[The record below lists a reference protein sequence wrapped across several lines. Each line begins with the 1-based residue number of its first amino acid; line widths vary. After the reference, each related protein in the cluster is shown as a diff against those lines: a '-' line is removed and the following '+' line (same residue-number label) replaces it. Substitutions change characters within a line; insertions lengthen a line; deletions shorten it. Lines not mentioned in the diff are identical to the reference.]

1 MFGQINAASET
12 PHLLH
17 HFCIRQWSRAASR
30 IYGECVPENLVLR
43 RVMKRLNVSQ
53 EELARRIR
61 EDGRDTAGCNRAM
74 VDRWLRGI
82 TKCPQ
87 PRYLRALER
96 VTGLP
101 AASLGYP
108 AGRHHE
114 IEIEADADEVASAV
128 REAEVEQLSLL
139 SDPAPET
146 IDTLWEQAAEVA
158 RAGNRRPDQIFT
170 ASRRIRCQA
179 LKLIEQARRPGA
191 LSDLYVIAGQATA
204 LMASTAFDLDRW
216 DASAAL
222 AGSAVS
228 YARLVGD
235 ASLHAWTLGLAAL
248 LANWR
253 DEPDIALGHFQRGL
267 QVAPP
272 GTPRA
277 RLCYIAARSY
287 ALLGDPASVGEILA
301 QARRDQDEAGRLR
314 DRLSD
319 DIGGEFAFGHAR
331 AEACAAAAWLDVGCG
346 QEAKNAAT
354 RALDEFMALPP
365 SRRPHSQATGARI
378 DLATG
383 CLFQRE
389 LDEAE
394 DVLGQVL
401 TVHTPLANVSLSG
414 RLARSRQVLAAPELA
429 SDPAA
434 RRLDEAIGD
443 WVAGPPAA
451 DPSAE

>member
-1 MFGQINAASET
+1 MFGRIAAASKA

-17 HFCIRQWSRAASR
+17 HFCITQWSRAASR
-30 IYGECVPENLVLR
+30 IYGECVTENLALR
-43 RVMKRLNVSQ
+43 RAMKRLNVSQ

-101 AASLGYP
+101 AASLGFADEYL
-108 AGRHHE
+108 
-114 IEIEADADEVASAV
+114 IEANSDEVASAA
-128 REAEVEQLSLL
+128 REAEAEQLALL
-139 SDPAPET
+139 GDPAPES
-146 IDTLWEQAAEVA
+146 IGALWEQAAEVA

-170 ASRRIRCQA
+170 ASRRIRGQA
-179 LKLIEQARRPGA
+179 RTLIEQAHRPGA

-222 AGSAVS
+222 ARSAVS
-228 YARLVGD
+228 YANLVGH

-253 DEPDIALGHFQRGL
+253 DEPDIALDHLQRGL

-277 RLCYIAARSY
+277 RLRYIAARSY
-287 ALLGDPASVGEILA
+287 ALLADPASVDELLA
-301 QARRDQDEAGRLR
+301 QARRDQDEAGRFR
-314 DRLSD
+314 DPLSEET
-319 DIGGEFAFGHAR
+319 GGEFAFGQAR
-331 AEACAAAAWLDVGCG
+331 AEACAAAAWLDLGRG
-346 QEAKNAAT
+346 QEAKNAAR
-354 RALDEFMALPP
+354 RALDEFTALPAG
-365 SRRPHSQATGARI
+365 RRPHSQAVGARI

-383 CLFQRE
+383 CLLQRE

-394 DVLGQVL
+394 DVLGEVL
-401 TVHTPLANVSLSG
+401 TVHTPLENVSLSG
-414 RLARSRQVLAAPELA
+414 RLARSRRVLAAPDWAHDLA
-429 SDPAA
+429 G
-434 RRLDEAIGD
+434 RRLDDAIGE
-443 WVAGPPAA
+443 WLA
-451 DPSAE
+451 DQSATVPHAD

>member
-1 MFGQINAASET
+1 VERG
-12 PHLLH
+12 
-17 HFCIRQWSRAASR
+17 ASR
-30 IYGECVPENLVLR
+30 IYGECVAENLALRRVLR
-43 RVMKRLNVSQ
+43 RLNLSQ
-53 EELARRIR
+53 EELAHRIR

-74 VDRWLRGI
+74 VDRWLRGV

-108 AGRHHE
+108 AGRDHE
-114 IEIEADADEVASAV
+114 IEAGADEVALAV
-128 REAEVEQLSLL
+128 REAEAEQLSHL

-146 IDTLWEQAAEVA
+146 IDALWEQAAEVA

-170 ASRRIRCQA
+170 ASRRICCQA
-179 LKLIEQARRPGA
+179 LRLIGQGRRPGA

-216 DASAAL
+216 DASATL
-222 AGSAVS
+222 ARSAVS

-272 GTPRA
+272 GIPRA
-277 RLCYIAARSY
+277 RLRYIAARSY
-287 ALLGDPASVGEILA
+287 ALLGDASSVGEILA
-301 QARRDQDEAGRLR
+301 QARGDQDEARRLR
-314 DRLSD
+314 DRLSEET
-319 DIGGEFAFGHAR
+319 GGEFAFGHAR
-331 AEACAAAAWLDVGCG
+331 AEACAAAAWLDLGRS
-346 QEAKNAAT
+346 QQAKDAAR
-354 RALDEFMALPP
+354 RALKEFTALPP

-383 CLFQRE
+383 CLLQRE
-389 LDEAE
+389 LDEAT

-401 TVHTPLANVSLSG
+401 AAHTPPENVSLSR
-414 RLARSRQVLAAPELA
+414 RLARSRRVLATPKWVG
-429 SDPAA
+429 DPAA
-434 RRLDEAIGD
+434 RRLDDAIGD
-443 WVAGPPAA
+443 WLADQSAA
-451 DPSAE
+451 DPPAE